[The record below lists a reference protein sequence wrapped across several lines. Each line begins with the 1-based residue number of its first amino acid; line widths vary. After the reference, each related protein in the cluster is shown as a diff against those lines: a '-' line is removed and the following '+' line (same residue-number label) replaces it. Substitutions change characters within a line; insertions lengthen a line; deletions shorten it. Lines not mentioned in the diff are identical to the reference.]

1 MEISEAVIKLREML
15 SLAEQIKAGG
25 VKVGLAGDI
34 DRIIAILKEKIRLF
48 DPLNF
53 DSVDYFNL
61 EGGWGTEG
69 TGARGDGGQ

>member
-25 VKVGLAGDI
+25 VQVGLAGDI

-53 DSVDYFNL
+53 ESVDYFNL
-61 EGGWGTEG
+61 EG
-69 TGARGDGGQ
+69 

>member
-25 VKVGLAGDI
+25 VQVGLAGDI

-53 DSVDYFNL
+53 DSVDYFKL
-61 EGGWGTEG
+61 EGE
-69 TGARGDGGQ
+69 RDGGQ